1 MFFVEEISPSDKA
14 LAAAVVAQIVE
25 DNGDVEESTMFYKSG
40 HAAHSAAFAT
50 VLKNTWATA
59 VMYSLKG
66 APWDSLL
73 DFTEA
78 DTDEIIVRDSVGNV
92 TLKERSVK
100 WYGLDSRHW
109 KITTAVCAMRGVKS
123 LHVDLRIDGRTV
135 YTWVGTGSAS

>member
-25 DNGDVEESTMFYKSG
+25 DNGDIEENIMFYKAG
-40 HAAHSAAFAT
+40 NAAQSAAFVT
-50 VLKNTWATA
+50 VLKNTWAAA

-66 APWDSLL
+66 AAWDSLL
-73 DFTEA
+73 DFTES
-78 DTDEIIVRDSVGNV
+78 DTDEIIVRDSDGNT

-109 KITTAVCAMRGVKS
+109 KITTAVCTMRGIKS

-135 YTWVGTGSAS
+135 YTWVGTGNAS